1 VKSINYTDLIKKKNL
16 FSEQWRHTSTV
27 HHYLKKKKLFSNII
41 DYQLS
46 ASRQSYL
53 SLQEKDKLS
62 HYQDKKK
69 QLLKVET

>member
-1 VKSINYTDLIKKKNL
+1 MFTWTVRVKSINYTDLIIKKNL
-16 FSEQWRHTSTV
+16 FSEQWRPP
-27 HHYLKKKKLFSNII
+27 LFKKKKKLFSNII

-62 HYQDKKK
+62 HYQDKKNNY
-69 QLLKVET
+69 

>member
-1 VKSINYTDLIKKKNL
+1 MS
-16 FSEQWRHTSTV
+16 
-27 HHYLKKKKLFSNII
+27 KKKLFSNII
-41 DYQLS
+41 DNQLS

-69 QLLKVET
+69 TITKG